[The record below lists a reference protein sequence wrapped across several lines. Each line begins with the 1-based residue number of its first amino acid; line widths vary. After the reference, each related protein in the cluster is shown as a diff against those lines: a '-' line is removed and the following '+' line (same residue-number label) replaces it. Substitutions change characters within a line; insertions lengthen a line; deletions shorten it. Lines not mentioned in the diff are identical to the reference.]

1 MAGCHTTEGAA
12 FFHHLVTEWSPNRH
26 ISVTTTG
33 LWPHP
38 NLESPTLSATIHQSR
53 RHFLIRAG
61 QAAAA
66 VPALQALGNC
76 THASGAAAET
86 PVLALARDPA
96 GLLDLPPGFSYAA
109 VSRTGETMS
118 DGFLVPGK
126 HDGMAAFAIPGD
138 RDRCVIV
145 RNHEN
150 GPSRS
155 SEGAFGADHRLAS
168 RLDPGLIYDRA
179 ADGRPLLGGTT
190 SLVWNMKT
198 ATLESS
204 HLTLAGTAT
213 NCAGGLTPWGSWLT
227 CEETQEKPGAN
238 AGKLHGF
245 VFEVPSAARAPVEP
259 VPLTAMGRFKHEAC
273 AFDPAT
279 GIVYETEDE
288 GDGLIY
294 RFIPD
299 APGELA
305 RGGRLQALVI
315 ADTAGADTRNWDGAT
330 YRAGLKHTVSWVDL
344 TEVTA
349 PDGDLRLRGRA
360 AGAAVFARG
369 EGICTAIEGGK
380 AALYFT
386 CTSGGA
392 ARRGQVWKLVP
403 GGAGAGRDS
412 LELFAEST
420 GEAHFDMCDNIVAS
434 PWGDIVFSEDG
445 GGENFVRGISPGGLV
460 YPIAR
465 NAMNDSE
472 ICGPCFSPD
481 GSTLFFNI
489 QNPGITVAVTGPWAD
504 LARAVRTRQTG

>member
-1 MAGCHTTEGAA
+1 MR
-12 FFHHLVTEWSPNRH
+12 P
-26 ISVTTTG
+26 
-33 LWPHP
+33 
-38 NLESPTLSATIHQSR
+38 
-53 RHFLIRAG
+53 
-61 QAAAA
+61 
-66 VPALQALGNC
+66 
-76 THASGAAAET
+76 
-86 PVLALARDPA
+86 
-96 GLLDLPPGFSYAA
+96 
-109 VSRTGETMS
+109 
-118 DGFLVPGK
+118 
-126 HDGMAAFAIPGD
+126 AAFAIPGD

-150 GPSRS
+150 GPGRTT
-155 SEGAFGADHRLAS
+155 EGAFGADHQLAS
-168 RLDPGLIYDRA
+168 RLDPQLIYDRA

-190 SLVWNMKT
+190 SLIWNLRT
-198 ATLESS
+198 SRVEAS

-213 NCAGGLTPWGSWLT
+213 NCAGGPTPWGSWLT

-238 AGKLHGF
+238 AGKMHGF
-245 VFEVPSAARAPVEP
+245 VFEVPSSARAPVVP

-299 APGELA
+299 APGALA

-315 ADTAGADTRNWDGAT
+315 EDSAGADTRNWTAT
-330 YRAGLKHTVSWVDL
+330 TWRAGVKHAVRWIDL
-344 TEVTA
+344 TDVTA

-360 AGAAVFARG
+360 SGAAIFARG
-369 EGICTAIEGGK
+369 EGICTAIEGGT

-420 GEAHFDMCDNIVAS
+420 GEAHFDMCDNIVAA

-445 GGENFVRGISPGGLV
+445 GGENFVRGISPAGGV

-489 QNPGITVAVTGPWAD
+489 QNPGITVAVTGPWAE
-504 LARAVRTRQTG
+504 LARAARTASVA